1 VYLFAE
7 GCPGGFAYAGARE
20 EAEISASGKAGP
32 GVDIDD
38 AYIGRRVREIRA
50 WRDVS
55 ITATAG
61 LAGISQSYLS
71 MIELGQRPVTKR
83 AVLEALAHALQ
94 VSPAEFFDKPWERG
108 TTTLEVQAH
117 AGLIAVAAAL
127 DAYELGVDIGEPMRE
142 WPEVAADVQR
152 AADLTHVH
160 ADYLA
165 QVELIPRLL
174 GDLHALYV
182 HRPQLR
188 REVLVSLILCYKSA
202 LTMTKRLGGG
212 SGYSLMAAVLAQRCA
227 EELDSPRWRAITT
240 WYRGYA
246 AGSMNRALQYQRAVR
261 MAEELDPEL
270 DDPEVVQAY
279 GMLHLSAAMA
289 AAAQT
294 DRDTATTHL
303 NEAAKVANRL
313 DPEVGTFAWTWF
325 GRTNVGIWRVAV
337 GLELGDGPKVAE
349 IARNVEV
356 RAMPSPARQASFY
369 AEVGRSLLPRKRT
382 RDKGVALL
390 LRAESLSPQHIRNDV
405 FVREAVA
412 DQLRTARRDAGGRE
426 LRGLA
431 YRMGITPI
439 G

>member
-1 VYLFAE
+1 M
-7 GCPGGFAYAGARE
+7 
-20 EAEISASGKAGP
+20 
-32 GVDIDD
+32 DIDD
-38 AYIGRRVREIRA
+38 AYIGRRVREIRT
-50 WRDVS
+50 WRGMS

-71 MIELGQRPVTKR
+71 MIERGDRPVTKR
-83 AVLEALAHALQ
+83 ALLEGLVHALK
-94 VSPAEFFDKPWERG
+94 VSPAEFVGKPWERG
-108 TTTLEVQAH
+108 VSTMEAQAH

-127 DAYELGVDIGEPMRE
+127 DAYELGVDHGAPVRE

-160 ADYLA
+160 ADYVG

-174 GDLHALYV
+174 GDLHTLYV

-188 REVLVSLILCYKSA
+188 GDVLVGLILCYKSA
-202 LTMTKRLGGG
+202 ISMTKRLGGG
-212 SGYSLMAAVLAQRCA
+212 SGLSLMAAMLAQRCA

-246 AGSMNRALQYQRAVR
+246 AGSMNRAQQYRRAVR
-261 MAEELDPEL
+261 NAEELTPEL

-303 NEAAKVANRL
+303 NEAAEAANRL
-313 DPEVGTFAWTWF
+313 DTEVGTFAWTWF
-325 GRTNVGIWRVAV
+325 GRTNVGIWRVGI
-337 GLELGDGPKVAE
+337 GLELGEGPKVAE
-349 IARNVEV
+349 IARNVDV
-356 RAMPSPARQASFY
+356 RAVPSPARQASFY
-369 AEVGRSLLPRKRT
+369 ADLGRSLLPRSRT
-382 RDKGVALL
+382 RDEGAALL

-412 DQLRTARRDAGGRE
+412 DQLRAARRDAGGRE

-431 YRMGITPI
+431 YRMGIAPT

>member
-1 VYLFAE
+1 
-7 GCPGGFAYAGARE
+7 
-20 EAEISASGKAGP
+20 
-32 GVDIDD
+32 VDIDD
-38 AYIGRRVREIRA
+38 AYIGQRVQEIRT
-50 WRDVS
+50 WRGMTV
-55 ITATAG
+55 TATAG

-71 MIELGQRPVTKR
+71 MIEKGDRPVTKR
-83 AVLEALAHALQ
+83 ALLEGLAHALK
-94 VSPAEFFDKPWERG
+94 VSPGEFVGKPWERG
-108 TTTLEVQAH
+108 ANTMEAQAH
-117 AGLIAVAAAL
+117 AGLIAVTAAL
-127 DAYELGVDIGEPMRE
+127 DAYELGVDHGEPMRE

-152 AADLTHVH
+152 AADLTHIH
-160 ADYLA
+160 ADYVG

-188 REVLVSLILCYKSA
+188 REILVGLILCYKSA
-202 LTMTKRLGGG
+202 LTMTSRLGGG
-212 SGYSLMAAVLAQRCA
+212 GNGYSLTAAVLAQRCA

-240 WYRGYA
+240 WYRGLA
-246 AGSMNRALQYQRAVR
+246 AGSLNRAGQYRRAVR
-261 MAEELDPEL
+261 MAEELSPEL
-270 DDPEVVQAY
+270 DDPEAVQAY

-303 NEAAKVANRL
+303 DEAAKVANRL
-313 DPEVGTFAWTWF
+313 DPEVGTFAWVWF

-337 GLELGDGPKVAE
+337 GVELGDGPKVAE
-349 IARNVEV
+349 VARNVEV
-356 RAMPSPARQASFY
+356 RAMPSPCRQANFY
-369 AEVGRSLLPRKRT
+369 AELGRSLLPRKRT

-390 LRAESLSPQHIRNDV
+390 LRAESLAPQFVRGDV

-412 DQLRTARRDAGGRE
+412 DQLRMVRRDAGGRE